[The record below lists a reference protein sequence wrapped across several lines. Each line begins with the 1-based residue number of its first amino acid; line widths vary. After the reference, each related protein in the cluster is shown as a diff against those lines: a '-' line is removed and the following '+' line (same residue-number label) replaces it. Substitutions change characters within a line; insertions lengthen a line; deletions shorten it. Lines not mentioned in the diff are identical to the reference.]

1 MNNYGAVDS
10 PGPRLRIA
18 VLNRIFKSTGG
29 GAERYS
35 IALVEQLA
43 ARHEIHVFA
52 QHIEHQWPG
61 ITYHR
66 IGQAITRPRWI
77 NQLWFAF
84 ATWVATRH
92 GFDVVHSHENTW
104 HGQVQ
109 TVHVLPL
116 KHTLFHGR
124 KGVGLA
130 LRWLKVA
137 TSPRLLT
144 YLALEHFRYARQ
156 PGRTVVPASSTLQAI
171 LAATYPKTVPA
182 MQVVTPGVNH
192 VPGPASAAQ
201 RQDARRQLGLPLEG
215 KCVLFVG
222 NDYRKK
228 GLPGLLQAM
237 QALPQECYLAV
248 VGNAAQI
255 AGLQGE
261 VASLGLVQ
269 RTFFLGALASVDTAY
284 QAADC
289 LAHPTLEDTF
299 AMVVLE
305 ALAHGLP
312 VVVSDKRYCGISE
325 LLTDQANALILANP
339 TEAAALAQALI
350 RALFDAPTRATLSDA
365 GCRFASQH
373 QWSQSALQQ
382 ERIYRHAAGAGLR
395 PRQVVLLDA
404 SRKRLNAGP
413 KARLDTA
420 VFLAEL
426 GFEIVTVPQSR
437 SRQVRKWISLYLR
450 YLSNLNLPRNAV
462 VWCQFPPES
471 TTKIV
476 LEQAR
481 QRGLQTVVFIHD
493 LEGLKPASPNW
504 ERVRAELEEVRQ
516 YTKVLSLNK
525 KISAILQSYGI
536 EAAAELECWDYHCE
550 EPVDRAVPA
559 DRPLRVVYAG
569 NLSSYKSGFIYQLGA
584 FPSVKFELFGQGL
597 ESGYSLPDNIRF
609 AGVFNPDTP
618 PLWAGKY
625 FGLIWDGVST
635 DACRGNY
642 GAYLAFNTPH
652 KAALYLSRDMPV
664 IVWREACIAALI
676 DEHHA
681 GLLVSSLNELE
692 SRLATLTPTEYD
704 ALKRG
709 AIALGKKVRS
719 GYFIQRAAL
728 QIVNGVVNP
737 ADQIPANST

>member
-1 MNNYGAVDS
+1 MTSATGEAEEK
-10 PGPRLRIA
+10 RLRIA

-61 ITYHR
+61 VTYHR
-66 IGQAITRPRWI
+66 IGQAIARPRWI

-84 ATWVATRH
+84 ATWRATRK

-116 KHTLFHGR
+116 KYTLFHGR
-124 KGVGLA
+124 TGGSLA
-130 LRWLKVA
+130 LRWLKVV

-156 PGRTVVPASSTLQAI
+156 AGRTVVPASSTLQAVM
-171 LAATYPKTVPA
+171 ATTYPETLYA
-182 MQVVTPGVNH
+182 MRVVTPGVAD
-192 VPGPASAAQ
+192 VPGLASATEKLE
-201 RQDARRQLGLPLEG
+201 ARRQLGLPLEG
-215 KCVLFVG
+215 ACVLFVG

-228 GLPGLLQAM
+228 GLPSLLQAM
-237 QALPQECYLAV
+237 QSLPSACYLAV
-248 VGNAAQI
+248 VGNAQQI
-255 AGLQGE
+255 AGLRDE
-261 VASLGLVQ
+261 VAALGLADRV
-269 RTFFLGALASVDTAY
+269 FFLGALVHVDIAY

-305 ALAHGLP
+305 AMARGLP

-339 TEAAALAQALI
+339 ADVAEIALALN
-350 RALFDAPTRATLSDA
+350 RVLFDALTRTALSDA

-373 QWSQSALQQ
+373 QWTQSARQQ
-382 ERIYRHAAGAGLR
+382 ERIYRHAAGLH
-395 PRQVVLLDA
+395 PRQVLLLDA
-404 SRKRLNAGP
+404 GRKRLNAGP

-420 VFLAEL
+420 IFLAEL
-426 GFEIVTVPQSR
+426 GFEVVTVPQSR
-437 SRQVRKWISLYLR
+437 SRHVRKWISLYLR
-450 YLSNLNLPRNAV
+450 YLPQLNLPRNAV

-471 TTKIV
+471 TTMIV

-481 QRGLQTVVFIHD
+481 QHGLQTVAFIHD

-504 ERVRAELEEVRQ
+504 TRVREELDEVRK

-525 KISAILQSYGI
+525 KISAILLSYGI
-536 EAAAELECWDYHCE
+536 NAAAELECWDYHCE
-550 EPVDRAVPA
+550 GSAVGAVPA
-559 DRPLRVVYAG
+559 DGPFRVVYAG

-584 FPSVKFELFGQGL
+584 FPNVKFELFGQGL
-597 ESGYSLPDNIRF
+597 DSGYSLPDNIRF
-609 AGVFNPDTP
+609 MGAFNPDTP
-618 PLWAGKY
+618 PQWVGKY

-635 DACRGNY
+635 EACMGNY

-652 KAALYLSRDMPV
+652 KAALYLSRNMPV
-664 IVWREACIAALI
+664 IVWREACIAPLI
-676 DEHHA
+676 EEHQA

-692 SRLATLTPTEYD
+692 DQLATLTPAKYQ

-709 AIALGKKVRS
+709 ATALGEQVRS
-719 GYFIQRAAL
+719 GHFIQRAAL
-728 QIVNGVVNP
+728 KVISGAVP
-737 ADQIPANST
+737 ADQMPAKST